1 MKKDFTNLLDLL
13 LSHLEHH
20 DFLLGN
26 RACLADFALV
36 GPFKGHFLLDP
47 EPISWLGENLDAVES
62 YVDRVWHDGSD
73 TQDYF
78 SDDYLPET
86 LNPLF
91 EYVEHMYQKFAE
103 IAFCAITASEQVKG
117 FGTHLMNHVKLH
129 VKRLGLTHFLTY
141 ADNYAIGYFK
151 KQGKNLS

>member
-1 MKKDFTNLLDLL
+1 MNILCSFSCFILYG
-13 LSHLEHH
+13 
-20 DFLLGN
+20 FFWGQ
-26 RACLADFALV
+26 
-36 GPFKGHFLLDP
+36 
-47 EPISWLGENLDAVES
+47 
-62 YVDRVWHDGSD
+62 YVIQNGVAIGGICYRPYMH
-73 TQDYF
+73 
-78 SDDYLPET
+78 
-86 LNPLF
+86 
-91 EYVEHMYQKFAE
+91 QKFAE